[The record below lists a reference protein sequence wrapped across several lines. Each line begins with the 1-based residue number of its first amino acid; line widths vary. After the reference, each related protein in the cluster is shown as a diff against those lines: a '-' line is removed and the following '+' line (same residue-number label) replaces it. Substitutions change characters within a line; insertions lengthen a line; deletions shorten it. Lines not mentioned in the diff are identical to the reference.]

1 MARQRVL
8 RVLSDTRVFV
18 YIREGGVC
26 KKVREYARKED
37 DQGTHNLRFTPWM
50 TIVVVFYATIKNV
63 LDSSTGS
70 PEAKLVHERLG
81 VFFHPLTRLTHPF
94 FFFFFFFFLA
104 DEIHGR
110 VNDKRCK

>member
-94 FFFFFFFFLA
+94 FFFFFFFFFPR
-104 DEIHGR
+104 GR
-110 VNDKRCK
+110 NSRTGER